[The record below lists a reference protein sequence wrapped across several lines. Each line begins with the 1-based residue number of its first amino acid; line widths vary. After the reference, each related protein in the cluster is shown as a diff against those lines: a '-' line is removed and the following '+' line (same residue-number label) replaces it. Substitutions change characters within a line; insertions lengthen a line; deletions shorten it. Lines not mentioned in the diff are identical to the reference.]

1 MRGSGSTPSEDR
13 KTRSRSARNE
23 EHYSRPQ
30 SKRERERDEQRQER
44 RRQKRIE
51 RISTR
56 EPSRSRARSEGKQNP
71 VSRIAGQWWN
81 RLLGA
86 ASEGSFSE
94 QEAQYAAHKTSRDYV
109 WNTIGATSWGLMFPL
124 LTIVITQ
131 IAGVEQA
138 GMFSLVFVTAAL
150 LMIVGNYGVR
160 TYQISDLSEKHTFA
174 DYQINRIITCVLML
188 IVGGFYCNI
197 RGYEGLMF
205 TISIGVYIYKMID
218 GLADV
223 YEGRLQQVDKLYLA
237 GISQTFRAVV
247 VFIVFSIVLLISR
260 DVGIAA
266 IAMAVAAIAT
276 FFFLTLPLTLF
287 ETPRSRQWSMD
298 SIKELFKQCTPLFV
312 ALFLFT
318 FIDTM
323 PKLVME
329 GMLGYENQ
337 LYFNVI
343 YFPAK
348 LILVGVQLI
357 YRPLLLRLANVWADP
372 KMHKR
377 FDQVILA
384 MMGIIVAITVVVI
397 IIVNT
402 IGIPILSFLYGI
414 DFNEF
419 RGLFYVMMAAGGI
432 IAGIDFL
439 YQVITVLRRQK
450 DVMKLYLIAFVF
462 SLFVPFLLIGFT
474 GLPGAVLSYLIL
486 ECILFALL
494 VTEYFSIRAKYKRAH
509 DSNTPDFM
517 AAELIDDEE
526 RVRMQEAGY
535 VKIPQIDVHA
545 AVKVDNDRP
554 RDFPDIDV
562 DLD

>member
-13 KTRSRSARNE
+13 KVRRQANQQRD
-23 EHYSRPQ
+23 HYTRPQ
-30 SKRERERDEQRQER
+30 SRREQERERQREER

-51 RISTR
+51 RISAR
-56 EPSRSRARSEGKQNP
+56 EPKSSSAYRQNIIT
-71 VSRIAGQWWN
+71 RIASQWWN

-86 ASEGSFSE
+86 AAEGSFSE
-94 QEAQYAAHKTSRDYV
+94 QDAQYAPHKTSRDYV
-109 WNTIGATSWGLMFPL
+109 WNTIGQTSWGLVFPL

-131 IAGVEQA
+131 VAGVEQA

-160 TYQISDLSEKHTFA
+160 TYQVSDLSEKHTFA

-188 IVGGFYCNI
+188 IVGGFYCNV

-205 TISIGVYIYKMID
+205 TISVGVYIYKMVD

-237 GISQTFRAVV
+237 GISQTFRSVV
-247 VFIVFSIVLLISR
+247 VFLVFSVVLLISG
-260 DVGIAA
+260 DVGIAS
-266 IAMAVAAIAT
+266 IAMAVAAVAT

-287 ETPRSRQWSMD
+287 ETPRSRQWS
-298 SIKELFKQCTPLFV
+298 SSSVKELFKQCAPLFV
-312 ALFLFT
+312 ALFLFA
-318 FIDTM
+318 FIDAM

-357 YRPLLLRLANVWADP
+357 YRPLLVRLANVWADP

-397 IIVNT
+397 ILVNW

-414 DFNEF
+414 DFSQF

-450 DVMKLYLIAFVF
+450 DVMKLYLIAFAF

-474 GLPGAVLSYLIL
+474 QLPGAVLSYLIL

-509 DSNTPDFM
+509 ESNVPDFM
-517 AAELIDDEE
+517 AAELVDDEE
-526 RVRMQEAGY
+526 RQRMQEAGY

-545 AVKVDNDRP
+545 AVKADNDRP
-554 RDFPDIDV
+554 KDFPDIDL

>member
-13 KTRSRSARNE
+13 KVRSQASQQRDHYTRPKSRRE
-23 EHYSRPQ
+23 Q
-30 SKRERERDEQRQER
+30 ERERQREER

-51 RISTR
+51 RISAR
-56 EPSRSRARSEGKQNP
+56 EPKHSSAYRQNI
-71 VSRIAGQWWN
+71 VTRLASQWWN

-86 ASEGSFSE
+86 AAEGSFSE
-94 QEAQYAAHKTSRDYV
+94 QDAQYASHKTTRDYV
-109 WNTIGATSWGLMFPL
+109 WNTIGQTSWGLVFPL

-131 IAGVEQA
+131 VAGVEQA

-160 TYQISDLSEKHTFA
+160 TYQVSDLSEKHTFA

-188 IVGGFYCNI
+188 IVGGFYCSV

-205 TISIGVYIYKMID
+205 TISVGVYIYKMVD

-237 GISQTFRAVV
+237 GISQTFRSVV
-247 VFIVFSIVLLISR
+247 VFLVFSVVLLISG
-260 DVGIAA
+260 DVGIAS
-266 IAMAVAAIAT
+266 IAMAVAAVAT

-287 ETPRSRQWSMD
+287 ETPRSRQWSSS
-298 SIKELFKQCTPLFV
+298 SIKELFKQCAPLFV
-312 ALFLFT
+312 ALFLFA
-318 FIDTM
+318 FIDAM

-357 YRPLLLRLANVWADP
+357 YRPLLVRLANVWADP

-384 MMGIIVAITVVVI
+384 MMGIIVVITVIVI

-414 DFNEF
+414 DFSQF

-450 DVMKLYLIAFVF
+450 DVMKLYLIAFAF

-474 GLPGAVLSYLIL
+474 KLPGAVLSYLIL

-509 DSNTPDFM
+509 ESNVPDFM
-517 AAELIDDEE
+517 AVELVDDEE
-526 RVRMQEAGY
+526 RQRMQEAGY
-535 VKIPQIDVHA
+535 VKIPQVDVHA
-545 AVKVDNDRP
+545 AVKIDNDRP
-554 RDFPDIDV
+554 KDFPDIDL

>member
-1 MRGSGSTPSEDR
+1 MRGSGATPSEDR
-13 KTRSRSARNE
+13 KIRQSRKDSD
-23 EHYSRPQ
+23 HYSRPQ
-30 SKRERERDEQRQER
+30 SARERRREEQRDEQKL
-44 RRQKRIE
+44 QKRME
-51 RISTR
+51 RISNR
-56 EPSRSRARSEGKQNP
+56 EPRRSESRYRQNIITRLA
-71 VSRIAGQWWN
+71 SQWWN

-86 ASEGSFSE
+86 AAEGSFSE
-94 QEAQYAAHKTSRDYV
+94 QDARYASHKTSRDYV
-109 WNTIGATSWGLMFPL
+109 WNTIGQASWGLVFPL

-131 IAGVEQA
+131 VAGVEQA

-150 LMIVGNYGVR
+150 LMVVGNYGVR
-160 TYQISDLSEKHTFA
+160 TYQVSDLSEKHTFA

-188 IVGGFYCNI
+188 IVGGFYCSV

-205 TISIGVYIYKMID
+205 TISVGVYIYKMVD

-237 GISQTFRAVV
+237 GISQTFRSVV
-247 VFIVFSIVLLISR
+247 VFLVFSIVLLISH
-260 DVGIAA
+260 DVGIAS
-266 IAMAVAAIAT
+266 IAMAVAAVAT

-287 ETPRSRQWSMD
+287 GAPRSRQWSSS

-348 LILVGVQLI
+348 LILIAVQLI
-357 YRPLLLRLANVWADP
+357 YRPLLVRLANVWADP

-384 MMGIIVAITVVVI
+384 MMGIIVVITVIVI
-397 IIVNT
+397 IIVNW

-414 DFNEF
+414 DFSQF

-450 DVMKLYLIAFVF
+450 DVMKLYLIAFAF

-474 GLPGAVLSYLIL
+474 KLPGAVLSYLIL

-509 DSNTPDFM
+509 ESNAPDFM
-517 AAELIDDEE
+517 AAELVDDEE
-526 RVRMQEAGY
+526 RQRMQEAGY

-545 AVKVDNDRP
+545 AVKQDSDRP
-554 RDFPDIDV
+554 KDFPDIDL